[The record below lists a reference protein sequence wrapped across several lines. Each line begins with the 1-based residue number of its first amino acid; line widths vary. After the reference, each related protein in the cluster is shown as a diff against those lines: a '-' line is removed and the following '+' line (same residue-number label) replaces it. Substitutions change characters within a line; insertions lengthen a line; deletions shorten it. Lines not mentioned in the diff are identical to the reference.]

1 MSTSPA
7 SSHETIMVSGTT
19 SLLNLNMTNVTK
31 LTATNFL
38 MWSRQ
43 VLALLDGYDLAGY
56 VDGSAIIP
64 PATNDTDSVL
74 TANPAYTIWKR
85 QDKLIYSALLGA
97 ITVSIQPI
105 LSTAATSAQIWEI
118 LSATYAKPSRGHI
131 KQLREKIKTW
141 EKGTKTI
148 DVYVQGLTT
157 RFDQVALLGKP
168 YDLKDQIEHILEGLQ
183 EEYKKLV
190 DQIESRDSTPTVA
203 ELHEKLLNHEA
214 KLQSK
219 TSTIIPITANAISHR
234 SSSGSINNRN
244 NYNGNRN
251 NTNNNRNPQPWQQN
265 NNTYSRSDQPS
276 RGYQGRCQICS
287 IQGHSAR
294 RCPQLQT
301 SLTSSNNNQRAFSP
315 SPTSW
320 QPRANMVS
328 ASSYNPGNWILDSGA
343 THHLTTDLNN
353 LALHQPYAGGE
364 EVTIADG
371 SGLPISHTG
380 STSLTTNSRNFNLN
394 DVLYVPN
401 LHKNLI
407 SVYRLCN
414 TNNVSVEFFPAHF
427 QVKDLSTGVRLLQGK
442 TKDELYEWPV
452 SPQNTISLFAS
463 PTPKTSLAS
472 WHSRLGHPSL
482 SVLQSLV
489 SQFSLPLLSTSEK
502 ENHCSHCLI
511 NKSHK
516 LPFHSNTIT
525 SKKPLQYIYTDVWS
539 SPVLSVDQFKY
550 YLVFVDHYTRYTWLY
565 PLKQKSQVQDV
576 FTRFKPLV
584 ENRFGTKIQ
593 NLYSDNGGEFIAL
606 RNFLS
611 VHGITHLTSP
621 PHTPEHNGV
630 AERKHRHV
638 VETGLALLHQASMP
652 TSYWTYAF
660 ATAVYLINRLPSPVI
675 GNVSPYLKLFQTP
688 PNYNKLRVF
697 GSLCYP
703 WLRPYTKHKLE
714 SRSLPCI
721 FLGYSLTQ
729 SAYLC
734 LHVPTGRIYTSRH
747 VQFVESQFPFLTFAS
762 QQSTPE
768 EATSSAFIPPTRV
781 PFSRTP
787 LVQTPSPPPPGQ
799 DPHHPEQHPPVL
811 SQSHG
816 DNIAGTNSTD
826 SVVGVVQVQAEIG
839 PIPQPPNPEPVPPL
853 QSNPPVTTNPEP
865 IPPSQSNPPVP
876 ATSST
881 SNTHPMRT
889 RAKNQIT
896 KPKNKL
902 SLLTIK
908 PEPQP
913 TIPTTVTQALKDSN
927 WRGSMGEEYNAQI
940 QSHV

>member
-1 MSTSPA
+1 
-7 SSHETIMVSGTT
+7 MVSGTT

-276 RGYQGRCQICS
+276 RGYQGRCQICGVH
-287 IQGHSAR
+287 GHNTR
-294 RCPQLQT
+294 RCPQLQ
-301 SLTSSNNNQRAFSP
+301 SGNMQNNSSMRSSSP
-315 SPTSW
+315 PPNFW
-320 QPRANMVS
+320 QPRANFV
-328 ASSYNPGNWILDSGA
+328 ASQSYNPNNWIMDSGA

-353 LALHQPYAGGE
+353 LALHQPYTGGE

-371 SGLPISHTG
+371 SALPISHTG
-380 STSLTTNSRNFNLN
+380 TTYLKTPSTSFTWN

-407 SVYRLCN
+407 SVYCLCN

-427 QVKDLSTGVRLLQGK
+427 QVKDLSTGDRLLQGR
-442 TKDELYEWPV
+442 TRDELYEWPV
-452 SPQNTISLFAS
+452 TNQNTISLFAS
-463 PTPKTSLAS
+463 PSPKTTYSS
-472 WHSRLGHPSL
+472 WHSRLDNPSL
-482 SVLQSLV
+482 PILQTLV
-489 SQFSLPLLSTSEK
+489 SQFSLPLSSSEK
-502 ENHCSHCLI
+502 QNPCSHCFI

-516 LPFHSNTIT
+516 LPFYTNSIT
-525 SKKPLQYIYTDVWS
+525 STQPLQYIYTDVWS
-539 SPVLSVDQFKY
+539 SPITSVDQYKY
-550 YLVFVDHYTRYTWLY
+550 YLVLVDHYTRYTWCY
-565 PLKQKSQVQDV
+565 PLKQKSQVQET
-576 FTRFKPLV
+576 FIAFKSLV
-584 ENRFGTKIQ
+584 EVHFAAKIR
-593 NLYSDNGGEFIAL
+593 NLFSDNGGEFVAL
-606 RNFLS
+606 RSFLAE
-611 VHGITHLTSP
+611 HGISHFTSP
-621 PHTPEHNGV
+621 PHTPEHNGI
-630 AERKHRHV
+630 AERKLHHI
-638 VETGLALLHQASMP
+638 VETGLSLLHQASLP
-652 TSYWTYAF
+652 TTFWTYAF
-660 ATAVYLINRLPSPVI
+660 ATAVYLINRLPSKVTNAI
-675 GNVSPYLKLFQTP
+675 SPYQKLFGRS
-688 PNYNKLRVF
+688 PNYLKLRVF
-697 GSLCYP
+697 GSLCFP

-734 LHVPTGRIYTSRH
+734 LHRATGRLYVSGH
-747 VQFVESQFPFLTFAS
+747 VQFVETQFPYSDDVIAPPS
-762 QQSTPE
+762 QPETTPP
-768 EATSSAFIPPTRV
+768 SFPPHTQV
-781 PFSRTP
+781 PLRPTP
-787 LVQTPSPPPPGQ
+787 LVQHNSVPPPSGE
-799 DPHHPEQHPPVL
+799 PHLQETSASL
-811 SQSHG
+811 STNSVSAENNNELG
-816 DNIAGTNSTD
+816 AGTNST
-826 SVVGVVQVQAEIG
+826 
-839 PIPQPPNPEPVPPL
+839 
-853 QSNPPVTTNPEP
+853 
-865 IPPSQSNPPVP
+865 
-876 ATSST
+876 ATSSST
-881 SNTHPMRT
+881 SQRSSAGNTPSLIPTELAPQPINTASSVSQNPDPAFVAPPPQNHHPMQT
-889 RAKNQIT
+889 RGKKKSLNPLKSLPLSPPPYLLNQ
-896 KPKNKL
+896 PFPL
-902 SLLTIK
+902 
-908 PEPQP
+908 P
-913 TIPTTVTQALKDSN
+913 
-927 WRGSMGEEYNAQI
+927 
-940 QSHV
+940 

>member
-1 MSTSPA
+1 
-7 SSHETIMVSGTT
+7 
-19 SLLNLNMTNVTK
+19 
-31 LTATNFL
+31 
-38 MWSRQ
+38 
-43 VLALLDGYDLAGY
+43 
-56 VDGSAIIP
+56 
-64 PATNDTDSVL
+64 
-74 TANPAYTIWKR
+74 
-85 QDKLIYSALLGA
+85 
-97 ITVSIQPI
+97 
-105 LSTAATSAQIWEI
+105 
-118 LSATYAKPSRGHI
+118 
-131 KQLREKIKTW
+131 
-141 EKGTKTI
+141 
-148 DVYVQGLTT
+148 
-157 RFDQVALLGKP
+157 
-168 YDLKDQIEHILEGLQ
+168 
-183 EEYKKLV
+183 
-190 DQIESRDSTPTVA
+190 
-203 ELHEKLLNHEA
+203 
-214 KLQSK
+214 
-219 TSTIIPITANAISHR
+219 
-234 SSSGSINNRN
+234 
-244 NYNGNRN
+244 
-251 NTNNNRNPQPWQQN
+251 
-265 NNTYSRSDQPS
+265 
-276 RGYQGRCQICS
+276 
-287 IQGHSAR
+287 
-294 RCPQLQT
+294 
-301 SLTSSNNNQRAFSP
+301 
-315 SPTSW
+315 
-320 QPRANMVS
+320 MVS

-630 AERKHRHV
+630 AERKHRHI

-747 VQFVESQFPFLTFAS
+747 VQFVESQFPFLTFAP
-762 QQSTPE
+762 QQSTSE

-787 LVQTPSPPPPGQ
+787 LVQTSSPPPPGP

-839 PIPQPPNPEPVPPL
+839 PILQTTNPEPVPPL

-908 PEPQP
+908 PESQP
-913 TIPTTVTQALKDSN
+913 TIPTTVTQAMKDSN

-940 QSHV
+940 RNHTFELVPPQPNQHVITTKWIHTLKHYPDGSLRKYKSRWVARGFKQEYGVDYAETFSPVVKSLTIRLILQLAVTNSWSIQQLDVNNAFLHGTLTDEVYVTQPPGFVDPDKPHHVCRLKKALYGLKQAPRAWYRELKGFLTDMGCHNSLADTSVFIYIRGPHIVYVLVYVDDIIVNRGF